1 MYLNGTGFGNINIT
15 ATVSG
20 DGRTLISGTY
30 LPVTINP
37 ASFTSV
43 SGITASEIVW
53 VYNYSANASQAG
65 IIRAQE
71 GTVIPAG
78 GAWATGTV
86 WGHGPTSADFG
97 ISNQLANG
105 DYPAPTASGQVAT
118 SVGSGQNTNF
128 VWTTPTIP
136 TNSVLT
142 SPIET
147 GTITAAVASGT
158 INFNTITSSILYYTL
173 PASGNVTLNIRGSA
187 STSFGTTVTAG
198 QTINVVFLL
207 TNGTT
212 PFYVTSLTIDGIVQ
226 TPKWQG
232 GTGAPTAGDPSAVDV
247 YSYTII
253 CTTSGNYTV
262 LGSVNKFV

>member
-53 VYNYSANASQAG
+53 VYSYSANASQAS

-105 DYPAPTASGQVAT
+105 DYPAPTASGQIAT
-118 SVGSGQNTNF
+118 SVGSGQSTSF
-128 VWTTPTIP
+128 VWSTPTVP
-136 TNSVLT
+136 TNTILT

-147 GTITAAVASGT
+147 ATIISTGASGT
-158 INFNTITSSILYYTL
+158 LTYDIITSSVRYRTVA
-173 PASGNVTLNIRGSA
+173 ASGNITLNIRGSA
-187 STSFGTTVTAG
+187 TVPFGTIVGSGQSITAV
-198 QTINVVFLL
+198 QLI

-212 PFYVTSLTIDGIVQ
+212 PYYINTLQIDGVTQ

-232 GTGAPTAGDPSAVDV
+232 GTGAPTAGNPNAVDV

-262 LGSVNKFV
+262 LGSTNKFV